1 MKLKEKFNKKDGQNK
16 KEKKP
21 LKQRIR
27 ESTNGKYLRN
37 GSYSVMISAIFIV
50 IVIVINMIV
59 GSLPSKYTE
68 FDVSSQKLYSI
79 GDETKS
85 YLKKL
90 DKDITIYQVV
100 QSGSEDETLKKLLEK
115 YAEESS
121 HIKVETKDPVVN
133 PKFTSQYDRCMW

>member
-59 GSLPSKYTE
+59 GSLHISPEASLR
-68 FDVSSQKLYSI
+68 FRPRNH
-79 GDETKS
+79 
-85 YLKKL
+85 
-90 DKDITIYQVV
+90 
-100 QSGSEDETLKKLLEK
+100 SGQ
-115 YAEESS
+115 
-121 HIKVETKDPVVN
+121 P
-133 PKFTSQYDRCMW
+133 DRS

>member
-21 LKQRIR
+21 LKQRIK
-27 ESTNGKYLRN
+27 ESMNGKYLKN
-37 GSYSVMISAIFIV
+37 GSYSVVISAIFIV

-79 GDETKS
+79 GNETNA

-90 DKDITIYQVV
+90 DKDITIYQVCLLYTSSKSV
-100 QSGSEDETLKKLLEK
+100 SGDVRTG
-115 YAEESS
+115 
-121 HIKVETKDPVVN
+121 
-133 PKFTSQYDRCMW
+133 

>member
-27 ESTNGKYLRN
+27 ESMNGKYLRN

-50 IVIVINMIV
+50 IVIVINMII

-68 FDVSSQKLYSI
+68 FDVSHRSCTASVMRRNHTLRNWIRTSRSI
-79 GDETKS
+79 RLSRVVPRTK
-85 YLKKL
+85 
-90 DKDITIYQVV
+90 
-100 QSGSEDETLKKLLEK
+100 
-115 YAEESS
+115 
-121 HIKVETKDPVVN
+121 P
-133 PKFTSQYDRCMW
+133 